1 LSDDVRGGSSADRSG
16 SERARRGAAV
26 EDLVARVRSGAISE
40 ERFVAEMVSL
50 SKAFERIVGELTLE
64 AKSSALLQWHLLKAP
79 ESQTK
84 N

>member
-1 LSDDVRGGSSADRSG
+1 
-16 SERARRGAAV
+16 
-26 EDLVARVRSGAISE
+26 
-40 ERFVAEMVSL
+40 MVSL

-64 AKSSALLQWHLLKAP
+64 AKSRPLLQWHLLKAP

>member
-1 LSDDVRGGSSADRSG
+1 
-16 SERARRGAAV
+16 
-26 EDLVARVRSGAISE
+26 
-40 ERFVAEMVSL
+40 MVSL